1 MEGMQFGNLKRDFQM
16 YVQRCL
22 VGVLKIQVAILSTI
36 LLDVIQRRK
45 QTNEHLKANS
55 IPCHA

>member
-22 VGVLKIQVAILSTI
+22 VGVLKIQVAVLSTI
-36 LLDVIQRRK
+36 LLDVI
-45 QTNEHLKANS
+45 
-55 IPCHA
+55 